1 MCCLCDLY
9 NQPRNSCTGAHALE
23 IKIDVRGDDL
33 VAQALKTFKEQRV
46 VAIDAINHGLFS
58 ARKEFTTQTL
68 PKRVD
73 RPTPWTTRGLLVQ
86 KVKDA
91 GSGDGVWLRVTPGKI
106 YPKRVA
112 REHWDKLVDG
122 GRDRS
127 RRWYTLAPPLR
138 KNRYGNAPRANVVYK
153 RYRITDDKRNN
164 TKGLYRVT
172 MEDGRQLLL
181 RRGKRK
187 NAKSHILAVRGE
199 RKWKPRVRDFRR
211 LMAATTDRRIL
222 EKLRAAGWG

>member
-1 MCCLCDLY
+1 MQIHL
-9 NQPRNSCTGAHALE
+9 
-23 IKIDVRGDDL
+23 DVVGDDL
-33 VAQALKTFKEQRV
+33 VKQAQDEFKRQRV

-58 ARKEFTTQTL
+58 ARKQLTTDIL

-91 GSGDGVWLRVTPGKI
+91 GSGDGKWLRITPGKI
-106 YPKRVA
+106 YPKNVT
-112 REHWDKLVDG
+112 REHWDKLVEG

-127 RRWYTLAPPLR
+127 RRWYVLTPPLKR
-138 KNRYGNAPRANVVYK
+138 NRYGNAPRANVVYK
-153 RYRITDDKRNN
+153 RYKVRGDKYVG

-172 MEDGRQLLL
+172 LDDGRQLLL

-187 NAKSHILAVRGE
+187 NAASHVLAVRGE
-199 RKWKPRVRDFRR
+199 RRWKPRVRDFRQIMR
-211 LMAATTDRRIL
+211 TVTDKRIL
-222 EKLRAAGWG
+222 EKLRAAGWS